1 MDVTT
6 HRLVLHP
13 VDRAEAQRIR
23 DRRPA
28 PDDAWADDYPFDG
41 DITALTALLAAT
53 DDGRDPRPFGYYQLR
68 VDGRAVG
75 GIGFFGPP
83 QDGAVEIGYGL
94 APRARGHGYAA
105 EALGA
110 MLAIAHEHGVRT
122 VRARTDV
129 GNEPSRRTLQRA
141 GFSELRVE
149 DGLYHYAITTPG
161 PN

>member
-41 DITALTALLAAT
+41 DIDALTALLGAT
-53 DDGRDPRPFGYYQLR
+53 EDGGDPRPFGYYQLR

-83 QDGAVEIGYGL
+83 QDGEVEIGYGL
-94 APRARGHGYAA
+94 APSARGHAYAA
-105 EALGA
+105 EALRA
-110 MLAIAHEHGVRT
+110 MLTIATQWQQCTT
-122 VRARTDV
+122 V
-129 GNEPSRRTLQRA
+129 L
-141 GFSELRVE
+141 
-149 DGLYHYAITTPG
+149 
-161 PN
+161 